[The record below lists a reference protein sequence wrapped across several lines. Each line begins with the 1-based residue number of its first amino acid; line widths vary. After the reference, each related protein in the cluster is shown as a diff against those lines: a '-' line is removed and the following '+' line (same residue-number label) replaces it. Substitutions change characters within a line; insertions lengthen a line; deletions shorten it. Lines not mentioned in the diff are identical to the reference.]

1 MTKRLGA
8 ILCLLLGSILI
19 AGGLGGTADST
30 AGGTVPRCDV
40 PVNGIVVVACPLGT
54 ISITKVV
61 SGTGTVPA
69 GGWVVT
75 VTSSNCAL
83 PVTSSNTVTLP
94 AAGGT
99 VATDPLFLFTDSTRT
114 TACAY
119 SLTETAVAGFT
130 PSFLPAGPYTIPFN
144 PLAPSVLSV
153 TLTNTADVT
162 SSTPPVSTPP
172 VSTPAVSTP
181 ATSTPAPTV
190 TASAA
195 LATTGT
201 SHVRPTFFVGIALC
215 LLGVVLLFSGRRPR
229 GARH

>member
-1 MTKRLGA
+1 MTKKLGA

-19 AGGLGGTADST
+19 AGSLGGTADST
-30 AGGTVPRCDV
+30 AGTGTPPTQCGGQL
-40 PVNGIVVVACPLGT
+40 NGIVVPCPLGT

-75 VTSSNCAL
+75 VTSSNCVL
-83 PVTSSNTVTLP
+83 FPGSSATVTLP

-99 VATDPLFLFTDSTRT
+99 VATDPLFLFTQSDGK

-119 SLTETAVAGFT
+119 SLTEAAVAGFT

-153 TLTNTADVT
+153 TLTNTGRT
-162 SSTPPVSTPP
+162 PSSTPP
-172 VSTPAVSTP
+172 VSTP

-201 SHVRPTFFVGIALC
+201 SHVRPTLFVGIALC
-215 LLGVVLLFSGRRPR
+215 LLGVVLLFGGRRPR

>member
-40 PVNGIVVVACPLGT
+40 QVNGLVFPCPLGT

-61 SGTGTVPA
+61 SGTGTAPA

-83 PVTSSNTVTLP
+83 PVTSHNTVTLP

-99 VATDPLFLFTDSTRT
+99 VATEPLFLFTDSTHT

-130 PSFLPAGPYTIPFN
+130 PSFLPAGPYTIP
-144 PLAPSVLSV
+144 LAASVLSV

-172 VSTPAVSTP
+172 VSTP

-229 GARH
+229 GARQ

>member
-40 PVNGIVVVACPLGT
+40 QVNGLVVPCPLGT

-61 SGTGTVPA
+61 SGTGTAPA

-83 PVTSSNTVTLP
+83 PVTSHNTVTLP

-99 VATDPLFLFTDSTRT
+99 VATEPLFLFTDSTHT

-130 PSFLPAGPYTIPFN
+130 PSFLPAGPYTIP
-144 PLAPSVLSV
+144 LAASVLSV

-172 VSTPAVSTP
+172 VSTP

-201 SHVRPTFFVGIALC
+201 SHVRPTLFVGIALC
-215 LLGVVLLFSGRRPR
+215 LLGVVLLFGGRRPR

>member
-40 PVNGIVVVACPLGT
+40 QVNGLVFPCPLGT

-61 SGTGTVPA
+61 SGTGTAPA

-99 VATDPLFLFTDSTRT
+99 VATQPLFLFTDSTHT

-130 PSFLPAGPYTIPFN
+130 PSFLPAGPYTIP
-144 PLAPSVLSV
+144 LAASVLSV

-162 SSTPPVSTPP
+162 SSTPPVSTSP
-172 VSTPAVSTP
+172 VSTPPVSTP

-229 GARH
+229 GARQ

>member
-40 PVNGIVVVACPLGT
+40 QVNGLVFPCPLGT

-61 SGTGTVPA
+61 SGTGTAPA

-99 VATDPLFLFTDSTRT
+99 VATQPLFLFTDSTHT

-130 PSFLPAGPYTIPFN
+130 PSFLPAGPYTIP
-144 PLAPSVLSV
+144 LAASVLSV

-172 VSTPAVSTP
+172 VSTPA
-181 ATSTPAPTV
+181 TSTPAPTA

-229 GARH
+229 GARQ

>member
-40 PVNGIVVVACPLGT
+40 QVNGLVFPCPLGT

-61 SGTGTVPA
+61 SGSGTVPA

-94 AAGGT
+94 AVGRS
-99 VATDPLFLFTDSTRT
+99 VATQPLFLFTDSTHT

-130 PSFLPAGPYTIPFN
+130 PSFLPAGPYTIPFI
-144 PLAPSVLSV
+144 PEASVISV

-162 SSTPPVSTPP
+162 SSTPPVSTSP
-172 VSTPAVSTP
+172 VSTPPVSTP
-181 ATSTPAPTV
+181 ATSTPAPTA

-229 GARH
+229 GARQ